1 MANAGNPLAKLTDKD
16 LLLYNPNYLNF
27 LEKLK
32 KKAAHRSELGAI
44 LNLKGQ
50 TRERMKKKELALFAF
65 AKTQSVKTKTSIDA

>member
-1 MANAGNPLAKLTDKD
+1 MTNAGNPLAKLTDKD

-44 LNLKGQ
+44 LNQKG
-50 TRERMKKKELALFAF
+50 
-65 AKTQSVKTKTSIDA
+65 